1 MANSVDNSCSG
12 AQNIHLHRS
21 IQVRGGRGVEQ
32 EMEKEL
38 LAGEVGRQPGG
49 CGVLEAKRRGGTSR
63 RKAGL

>member
-1 MANSVDNSCSG
+1 M
-12 AQNIHLHRS
+12 
-21 IQVRGGRGVEQ
+21 EK

-49 CGVLEAKRRGGTSR
+49 CGVLEAKRRGGTVR